1 MGVAVCFSFDLSA
14 HFLFDLAVQDEDDDR
29 DQPEEIRSD
38 IQLYPGLVRSR
49 IRFNVTRAV
58 NLTCRARN
66 VIAADERIDSRMV
79 TLDLLPR
86 SGKAST

>member
-1 MGVAVCFSFDLSA
+1 MAVCFSFDLSV

-29 DQPEEIRSD
+29 DQPEEIGSD

>member
-1 MGVAVCFSFDLSA
+1 VGVACVLIYFIFHFSLIS
-14 HFLFDLAVQDEDDDR
+14 QDDE
-29 DQPEEIRSD
+29 DQPEEIESD

-49 IRFNVTRAV
+49 IRFNVSRAV

-66 VIAADERIDSRMV
+66 VIGADERIDSRMV

-86 SGKAST
+86 SGKDVKSST